1 MISVHKMF
9 IDAYACAL
17 SYLSCGASAVCLS
30 IRTATSVGGYFWRG
44 YVVVVVVVVIVTAIR
59 ILPHLEWFNVQMI
72 ARYVDSLCYVM
83 CV

>member
-1 MISVHKMF
+1 MISFHKMY

-44 YVVVVVVVVIVTAIR
+44 YVVVAVIVTAIR
-59 ILPHLEWFNVQMI
+59 ILPHLQWFNVQMI